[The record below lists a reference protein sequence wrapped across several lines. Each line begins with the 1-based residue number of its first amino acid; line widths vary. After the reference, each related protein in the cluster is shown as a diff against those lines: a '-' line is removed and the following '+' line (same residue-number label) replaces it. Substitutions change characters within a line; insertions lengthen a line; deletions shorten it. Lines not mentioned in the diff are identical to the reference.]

1 MCRVL
6 FIYARATSDDD
17 DDGDES
23 GFGLKKHIKSL
34 LSSSFSSFFL
44 GFLSARETPQLTNCY
59 ELLLLLGELLRPYP
73 IQHTHIHA

>member
-17 DDGDES
+17 GDDDES
-23 GFGLKKHIKSL
+23 GFDLKNKSL

>member
-1 MCRVL
+1 VCRVL

-17 DDGDES
+17 DDDES
-23 GFGLKKHIKSL
+23 GFGLKNKSL

-73 IQHTHIHA
+73 IIHTHIRA

>member
-1 MCRVL
+1 VCRVL

-17 DDGDES
+17 GDDES
-23 GFGLKKHIKSL
+23 GFDLKNKSL

-73 IQHTHIHA
+73 IIHTHIHA